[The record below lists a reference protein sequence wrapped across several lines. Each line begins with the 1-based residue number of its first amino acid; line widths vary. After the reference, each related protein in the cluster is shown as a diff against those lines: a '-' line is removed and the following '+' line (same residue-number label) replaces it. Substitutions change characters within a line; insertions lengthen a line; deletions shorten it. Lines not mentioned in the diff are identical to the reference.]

1 MSGYSLRGALLLGSA
16 VAFGLTLSPAMR
28 AQTVAQ
34 ARAGQPGP
42 AQQQFDI
49 PAQPLNAALEA
60 FARSS
65 GWQVGYP
72 AALAQGKTS
81 TALRGGFT
89 PVDAL
94 ARLLTGTGLAYRV
107 TGINTATLAEL
118 PQGSGATV
126 LPPVMVEGQRDPAGP
141 QALPEAY
148 AGGQVA
154 RGGRLGMLGNRDFL
168 DTPFST
174 SSYTAQKIA
183 DQQAATL
190 GEVASND
197 PSVRVTGHPGGML
210 DAFFIRGFPINEGN
224 TGDVSFD
231 GVFGVASTYR
241 VLTDYAERV
250 EVIKGPTALL
260 NGMAPNSAIGG
271 TINIVPKRAGET
283 DLTRLTFDFAEDSQL
298 GTKVDV
304 SRRYGEN
311 KEFGIR
317 ANGSYVGGDTQLDNQ
332 SREAFVGALAAD
344 YRSERFRST
353 LDLISQDEKINAPSR
368 PLFFSNTG
376 LPVPSAPDSHRSIMQ
391 SWEWSE
397 VTDQSGLLRTELDV
411 TPAVTLF
418 ANLGGGV
425 TRVDRIFGTPS
436 ITTASG
442 NTTTTPAY
450 NVFEIERLVAEGGV
464 RGSFDTGMVS
474 HTATLQATQ
483 YRDSVSRGQTNG
495 TAITSNIY
503 NPTASPAQQLAE
515 PSRVPKISETT
526 LSGVALADTLSVL
539 EERVQLTLGVRHQS
553 VESDNYSATTGAT
566 TSAYGKSVNTPMA
579 GLVVKPWQKVSLYA
593 NYIEGLSKGD
603 VATSPAL
610 NAGEALAPYVSKQKE
625 AGVKVDFGRIAT
637 MLSVFEITK
646 PSSMTVNN
654 VLTAGGEQRNRG
666 VELSAFGEVLPTLR
680 VLGGVTFIDAELT
693 KTATAANI
701 GNRPV
706 GVPEVQANL
715 GLEWDA
721 PFLSGLTLGGGL
733 VYTGDQYVNVGN
745 TQRVPSWVRFD
756 LGARYQTMLV
766 NTPTTLRLT
775 VRNVMDDD
783 YWSGVSSF
791 GGLGQGDPRTVL
803 LSTSFDF

>member
-1 MSGYSLRGALLLGSA
+1 MRYSWRGALLLGSA
-16 VAFGLTLSPAMR
+16 MAFGPVLQPGVQ

-34 ARAGQPGP
+34 GSGQNSP

-49 PAQPLNAALEA
+49 PAQPLAAALDS

-72 AALAQGKTS
+72 AALAQGKTAP
-81 TALRGGFT
+81 ALRGSFT
-89 PVDAL
+89 PTDAL
-94 ARLLTGTGLAYRV
+94 ARLLNGTGLTYRATGANTV
-107 TGINTATLAEL
+107 TLVEA

-126 LPPVMVEGQRDPAGP
+126 LPPVVVEGQRSPAAP
-141 QALPEAY
+141 QALPETY

-154 RGGRLGMLGNRDFL
+154 RGGRLGLLGNRDIM

-197 PSVRVTGHPGGML
+197 SSVRLTGHAGGIL

-224 TGDVSFD
+224 SGDVSFD

-271 TINIVPKRAGET
+271 TINIVPKRAGDT

-317 ANGSYVGGDTQLDNQ
+317 ANGSFAGGDTQLDNQ

-344 YRSERFRST
+344 YRGERFRST
-353 LDLISQDEKINAPSR
+353 LDLINQDEKINAPSR

-376 LPVPSAPDSHRSIMQ
+376 LPVPNAPDSHRNIMQ

-397 VTDQSGLLRTELDV
+397 ITDQSGLLRTELDI
-411 TPAVTLF
+411 TPAVTVF
-418 ANLGGGV
+418 ANVGGGV

-450 NVFEIERLVAEGGV
+450 NVFETERFVVDGGV
-464 RGSFDTGMVS
+464 RGSFDTAMVS
-474 HTATLQATQ
+474 HTVTLQASQYQDTQ
-483 YRDSVSRGQTNG
+483 SRGQTNG

-503 NPTASPAQQLAE
+503 NPTSSPAQQLAE
-515 PSRVPKISETT
+515 PVRVPKTSETT
-526 LSGVALADTLSVL
+526 MSGVAIADTLSVL
-539 EERVQLTLGVRHQS
+539 EERVQLTLGVRHQT
-553 VESDNYSATTGAT
+553 VDSDNYSTTTGAT

-579 GLVVKPWQKVSLYA
+579 GLVVKPWQAVSLYA

-654 VLTAGGEQRNRG
+654 VLTSGGEQRNRG
-666 VELSAFGEVLPTLR
+666 VELSAFGELLPTLR
-680 VLGGVTFIDAELT
+680 VLGGVTFLDAELT

-715 GLEWDA
+715 GLEWDT

-733 VYTGDQYVNVGN
+733 VYTSDQYVNAGN

-775 VRNVMDDD
+775 MRNVMDED

-803 LSTSFDF
+803 LSASFDF